1 MSNCINN
8 CKLCNNL
15 VISRSVTFANN
26 QLTIDLP
33 SGNYLNNGRYCIVIA
48 QTIPTTVTI
57 ATPVV
62 FTINGGTTVFD
73 FLNKDCT
80 PIYASQLRTRRI
92 YPTRVSTAVG
102 TGVFKY
108 IGKNCLPCTSVTPAT
123 LLTTA
128 TV

>member
-33 SGNYLNNGRYCIVIA
+33 EGNYLNNGRYCIVIA

-92 YPTRVSTAVG
+92 YPTRVATAVG

-108 IGKNCLPCTSVTPAT
+108 IGKNCLPCTSITPAT

-128 TV
+128 TA

>member
-80 PIYASQLRTRRI
+80 PIYASQLRTEALEYMMDSVVCFI
-92 YPTRVSTAVG
+92 EELQESVDG
-102 TGVFKY
+102 QEGIDIIKKY
-108 IGKNCLPCTSVTPAT
+108 ARKIKEL
-123 LLTTA
+123 
-128 TV
+128 